1 MPYGDSPYY
10 CNDVFRTRDV
20 VVFVKSKTIPV
31 MIDSA
36 LATGGWPGGQGVQ
49 WIDNPNYDTFQ
60 VTYSSGQWG
69 GFLLWG
75 SNEAADQYV
84 AYYKNQPTYKF
95 AVMCIG
101 SWVISTTTF
110 ETYTY
115 ASRTG
120 GGPLVPNVYT
130 PGNKLR
136 FSLRGYFTPEDE
148 WTISGDPRAPNNLF
162 VARVI
167 QPPVPTIN
175 NNYLELQ
182 SLI

>member
-1 MPYGDSPYY
+1 MASEI
-10 CNDVFRTRDV
+10 FRTRDV
-20 VVFVKSKTIPV
+20 VIFVKSKTVPV
-31 MIDSA
+31 MIDTA
-36 LATGGWPGGQGVQ
+36 MAAGGWPGGQGVQ

-75 SNEAADQYV
+75 SNESSDQYV

-95 AVMCIG
+95 AVMAIG
-101 SWVISTTTF
+101 PWVVSTTTF

-115 ASRTG
+115 ASRQV
-120 GGPLVPNVYT
+120 GPLVKNVYT

-136 FSLRGYFTPEDE
+136 FSLRGYYTPEDE
-148 WTISGDPRAPNNLF
+148 WSLSGDPRAPNNLF

-167 QPPVPTIN
+167 QAPNPLIN

-182 SLI
+182 SMI